1 MIAIA
6 PNTSLT
12 KVIYC
17 MPNIDNQN
25 WDLIIQAK
33 TGSKDIRLGELYRFR
48 DLIFL
53 FVRRDFVAFYKQT
66 ILGPLWYV
74 IQPLVNTL
82 VFTIIFGKVAKISTE
97 GTPPFLFY
105 MAGTVSWGYFA
116 TCLQTISKTFGSNSG
131 LFGKVYFPRLTVPV
145 SSVIIGLL
153 QFGIQFVIFIGFFL
167 YFMWKG
173 AEVHPN
179 FLIFTLPLMLLQ
191 MAVLALG
198 FGILISSL
206 TTKYRDLTLA
216 MGFAVQLWMFAT
228 PIVYPLSIIPEK
240 YRLLAALNPM
250 TSIVESFRGAFFG
263 TTSIEPV
270 HIAISVSVTLIVFIA
285 GVIKFSQVEKTFMD
299 TV

>member
-48 DLIFL
+48 DLIYL

-66 ILGPLWYV
+66 ILGPFWYV

-82 VFTIIFGKVAKISTE
+82 VFTIIFGRLAKISTE

-250 TSIVESFRGAFFG
+250 TSIV
-263 TTSIEPV
+263 
-270 HIAISVSVTLIVFIA
+270 
-285 GVIKFSQVEKTFMD
+285 
-299 TV
+299 